1 MFTSLLLL
9 QEDVPDEFASL
20 IINFITRNRI
30 GPNGVEVNSRVNRTN
45 TVEELAFEKWLRK
58 LRSTSGRRNNFSI
71 AKVCMRRW
79 RSNFSR
85 PASAA
90 IADIRDPQ
98 EGQALERVSSL
109 STVIADEQLEGLP
122 DRFQRPGSCDMMCNV
137 RDGSSL
143 RASPEHRSRTQDRI
157 GWGGGMWWSRRKHR
171 VVERSRGSSSP
182 SEATDVEEKESG
194 SSE

>member
-30 GPNGVEVNSRVNRTN
+30 GPNGVEVNSRVNRTT
-45 TVEELAFEKWLRK
+45 TVEELAFEK
-58 LRSTSGRRNNFSI
+58 
-71 AKVCMRRW
+71 RRW

-98 EGQALERVSSL
+98 EGQALERASSL
-109 STVIADEQLEGLP
+109 STVIADEELEGLP